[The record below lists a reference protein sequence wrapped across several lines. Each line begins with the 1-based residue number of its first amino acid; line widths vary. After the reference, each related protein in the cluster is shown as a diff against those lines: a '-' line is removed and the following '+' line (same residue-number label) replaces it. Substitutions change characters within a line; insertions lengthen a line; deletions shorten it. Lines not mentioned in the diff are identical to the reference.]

1 MKTIM
6 KHTEHSNLKND
17 AFLINNSEAVLF
29 SFTDKNYLSLNLWR
43 SYSTDFFFNLTKI
56 GNLKIFKLRL

>member
-29 SFTDKNYLSLNLWR
+29 SFTDKNYLSLNL
-43 SYSTDFFFNLTKI
+43 
-56 GNLKIFKLRL
+56 